1 MMRARL
7 TGVGWGTG
15 SRTLTVLPVAAFI
28 LMAMLMPSVAR
39 ASGCDKWTS
48 TSSGSWFE
56 GANWSTKAPPT
67 ASEEACITEPGT
79 YTVTMTQTGTTGTVT
94 VKSLTVGAA
103 TGTQTLVVSGSNSLN
118 ATVTAA
124 SGIVLN
130 ATGAVKLT
138 NVENEGNS
146 VTVVAPVTN
155 AGTITT
161 ETGVGG
167 STRTFQGNLKNTG
180 TLAIDTNTTFNGSAA
195 VLTNEGALD
204 IATGQTLAVSN
215 KGSFTNGTGGKI
227 VASGTGTVL
236 MESGT
241 SFTEAAGTTTGT
253 TPVIVDDGA
262 LTYQGPEASAGA
274 STVALRGTGKL
285 SGNISKGQALVIE
298 GTNSENAVTTAASGF
313 SSAGTITLT
322 QIENEGNSSTL
333 AISTGALENTGT
345 ITAEAGS
352 GSGTR
357 ILQGSLANKGTV
369 AADTSIDFNGSGAVL
384 TNAGALDIAAGA
396 TFLLPNGQTASNEA
410 GGTIVAT
417 GTGLFE
423 QRSGTFNQGAGTN
436 TGTDLVLDDDT
447 LNYTGAGAGTIALEG
462 ASKLSGSISK
472 GQALVIQGTN
482 SENATTTA
490 ASGFANAGTITLTQI
505 QNEGNSATLV
515 ISTGA
520 LENTGTITAEAG
532 SGSGTRI
539 LQGSLANKGTV
550 AADTSIDFNGSG
562 AVLTNAGALDIA
574 AGATFLLPNGQTAS
588 NEAGGTI
595 VATGTGLFEQRSGTF
610 NQGAGT
616 NTGTDLVLD
625 NVTLNYTGT
634 GASAIVLQGSS
645 KLSGNIAH
653 GQALV
658 IEGTNSENAV
668 VTAAGGFANAGA
680 ITLTQIQNEG
690 NNSTLVLEHAGTLV
704 NKATIT
710 VEQGSGSGTRRI
722 EGNLANEKS
731 LIIGA
736 GATLTITGTYTQT
749 KKAILQ
755 TTIAGSADF
764 GKLSVTGAATISGTL
779 MIVQGKPFTPKD
791 GESFLVLSSS
801 KLTGKYKVKG
811 GKIAKTKPKLSYKA
825 TYSSTA
831 VTLVVT

>member
-7 TGVGWGTG
+7 TGLGWGAG

-56 GANWSTKAPPT
+56 GAHWSTKAPPT

-79 YTVTMTQTGTTGTVT
+79 YTVTMTQTGSTGTVT

-118 ATVTAA
+118 ASVTAA
-124 SGIVLN
+124 SGIVVN

-146 VTVVAPVTN
+146 VTIVAPVTN
-155 AGTITT
+155 AGMITT
-161 ETGVGG
+161 EVGVGG
-167 STRTFQGNLKNTG
+167 YTRTFQGSLKNTG
-180 TLAIDTNTTFNGSAA
+180 TLAIDTNTTFNGESAA
-195 VLTNEGALD
+195 LTNEGTLD
-204 IATGQTLAVSN
+204 IAEGQVLTVSN

-227 VASGTGTVL
+227 AATGSGAVR

-241 SFTEAAGTTTGT
+241 SFVEAAGTTTGT
-253 TPVIVDDGA
+253 EPVIVDDAA
-262 LTYQGPEASAGA
+262 LNYTGAGA
-274 STVALRGTGKL
+274 SAIVLRGASKL
-285 SGNISKGQALVIE
+285 SGNISNGQALVIQ
-298 GTNSENAVTTAASGF
+298 GTNAENATTTAATGF
-313 SSAGTITLT
+313 SNAGAITLT
-322 QIENEGNSSTL
+322 QIENEGNNSTL
-333 AISTGALENTGT
+333 AITSGALENTGT
-345 ITAEAGS
+345 ITAEAGT

-357 ILQGSLANKGTV
+357 LVQGNLTNKGTL
-369 AADTSIDFNGSGAVL
+369 AAHTSIDFNGSGAVL

-436 TGTDLVLDDDT
+436 TGTDLVLDDGT
-447 LNYTGAGAGTIALEG
+447 LNYTGTGASAIVLRG
-462 ASKLSGSISK
+462 ASKLSGNIAN

-482 SENATTTA
+482 AENATTTA
-490 ASGFANAGTITLTQI
+490 ASGFSNAGAITLTQI
-505 QNEGNSATLV
+505 QNEGNSATLA
-515 ISTGA
+515 ITTGT
-520 LENTGTITAEAG
+520 LENTGTITAETG
-532 SGSGTRI
+532 EGSGTRI
-539 LQGSLANKGTV
+539 LEGSLSNKGTV
-550 AADTSIDFNGSG
+550 AADTSIDFNGSA

-574 AGATFLLPNGQTAS
+574 AGATFLLPNGQTFS

-595 VATGTGLFEQRSGTF
+595 VATGTGLFEQRSGGTF

-625 NVTLNYTGT
+625 DGTLNYTGT

-658 IEGTNSENAV
+658 IEGTNSENALT
-668 VTAAGGFANAGA
+668 TAASGFSNAGS

-690 NNSTLVLEHAGTLV
+690 DNSTLAITTGTLV

-710 VEQGSGSGTRRI
+710 VEQGPGSGTRRI
-722 EGNLANEKS
+722 EANVANEKS

-755 TTIAGSADF
+755 TTIAGSSDF
-764 GKLSVTGAATISGTL
+764 GQLSVTGAATISGTL
-779 MIVQGKPFTPKD
+779 TIVQGKPFTPKK

-825 TYSSTA
+825 TYSPTA
-831 VTLVVT
+831 VTLVVS